1 MTHTPP
7 NDQTIV
13 DEYFKLRTNRRRSRL
28 AWLFGMIATYGLTPD
43 ALEGFSWGPEASIY
57 IQGKRRPVSPV
68 HPQWAI
74 IFRLKEEQPRN
85 WQDCLQSLSEQLY
98 CAMAYQKGGRKH
110 HRPSAIASNAETFV
124 SIRQAASES
133 TPTSC
138 RCFLTATT
146 FQR

>member
-57 IQGKRRPVSPV
+57 IQGKRRPVSPI

-85 WQDCLQSLSEQLY
+85 WQDCLQALSEQLY
-98 CAMAYQKGGRKH
+98 CAMAYQKVGVNITDLLLSHQMRKRLYRSVK
-110 HRPSAIASNAETFV
+110 RPRKVLQPLAGV
-124 SIRQAASES
+124 S
-133 TPTSC
+133 
-138 RCFLTATT
+138 
-146 FQR
+146 